1 VAVIVIVTGLRPQ
14 LNRMMPPLATAATTA
29 AEVQL
34 AGVPRPTTRLG
45 WEVSTARASA
55 GMAARPAGLPKEA
68 LAAAPVRVAGA
79 GFVGAT
85 AVVALVAV
93 GLGEGF
99 ADAADG
105 LAVVVS
111 PEPSGAAGAGADS
124 AVAGSD
130 TAADEDG
137 DGACPQALR
146 VAAPAAIRTRRAPGR
161 CRTRAT

>member
-1 VAVIVIVTGLRPQ
+1 
-14 LNRMMPPLATAATTA
+14 MPPLATAATTA

-68 LAAAPVRVAGA
+68 VARAPVRVAGA
-79 GFVGAT
+79 VLVGAT
-85 AVVALVAV
+85 AVVALIAV
-93 GLGEGF
+93 GLGEDL
-99 ADAADG
+99 ADAGADG

-111 PEPSGAAGAGADS
+111 PEPSAAAGAGADW
-124 AVAGSD
+124 AAAGSD

-146 VAAPAAIRTRRAPGR
+146 VAAPAAIRTRRTPGR